1 MGQGGNLA
9 LINATPYEWKRV
21 GQDKKN
27 MDWDLPKS
35 ILPGQRAAKYV
46 EFYEPFL
53 GSRNDHAKTTYEI
66 QMEGKPTFTVNAGW
80 NHFNNEMQPR
90 QIWIDL
96 GDLIKNPGWIT
107 SPPLPKIQ
115 HIKWIHNTDGGTM
128 TFTLAGPT
136 GGGAIASVST
146 GSVSAEPFVR
156 AEPRTLSQ
164 VKVEVEEAVR
174 RFEKEAMEVGSEV
187 SIPVASMATS
197 SSRVMAAPPGNAY
210 WMQTSAPQ
218 IGRLS
223 ASELVLPGAHDAGTY
238 KMVSPVAGP
247 WASTQNLSIRGLLDA
262 GVRCLDLRVANDEGK
277 YILVHNTWRTITSLE
292 DALAM
297 IHDFLQE
304 HTQEIVVLDFHRF
317 PELNG
322 HKVDPDQVAA
332 ITRTKLG
339 KELLLPVS
347 EYGKPLSDVWQN
359 QKGRVVALMNDSGD
373 PTYFGPKLTRRW
385 AGEDTKTREE
395 LEEFI
400 KKNMGS
406 GTPFWSIDAVLPAQ
420 WDTPVPH
427 LRGQIDEW
435 FQTGVTLMEHA
446 CVIYCDFV
454 EETNLVNNCIG
465 ENLLRAAQKS
475 A

>member
-27 MDWDLPKS
+27 MDWDMPKS
-35 ILPGQRAAKYV
+35 IPAGHRAAKYV
-46 EFYEPFL
+46 EFYEPFF
-53 GSRNDHAKTTYEI
+53 GTRNDHATTTYEI

-80 NHFNNEMQPR
+80 NHFSNEMQPR

-136 GGGAIASVST
+136 NASALT
-146 GSVSAEPFVR
+146 GSVLAEPFVR
-156 AEPRTLSQ
+156 AEPRTLVQ
-164 VKVEVEEAVR
+164 VKVDVEEAVR
-174 RFEKEAMEVGSEV
+174 RSEEEAKDVGSEIR
-187 SIPVASMATS
+187 SPVEPLAALSPMAKAS
-197 SSRVMAAPPGNAY
+197 PPGNAY
-210 WMQTSAPQ
+210 WMQTSASM
-218 IGRLS
+218 IGKLS
-223 ASELVLPGAHDAGTY
+223 ANELVLPGAHDAGTY
-238 KMVSPVAGP
+238 KMVSPFAGP

-262 GVRCLDLRVANDEGK
+262 GVRCLDLRVASDNGN
-277 YILVHNTWRTITSLE
+277 YILVHNTWRTKTSLE
-292 DALAM
+292 DAMAM

-304 HTQEIVVLDFHRF
+304 NTQEIVVLDFHRF
-317 PELNG
+317 PELDGN
-322 HKVDPDQVAA
+322 KVDADQVAA

-339 KELLLPVS
+339 KELLLPVL

-359 QKGRVVALMNDSGD
+359 QRGRAVALMNDSGD
-373 PTYFGPKLTRRW
+373 TTYFGPKLARRW
-385 AGEDTKTREE
+385 AGDDTKTKEA

-400 KKNMGS
+400 KKNMGA

-446 CVIYCDFV
+446 SVVYCDFV

-475 A
+475 S